1 MSSSFYVTYG
11 TDRLVFGGTP
21 GSLAWET
28 PASEA
33 QLFTVHSDSDHTLAS
48 GTVYDNNGNV
58 ITSLTARN
66 GYASTMLNTHAV
78 SACYYQSSDDYYRVS
93 AITALGYDSWATD
106 WQTAKKVGSASSLV
120 TGSSIEIG
128 SKETTTNKFT
138 ARGKFVGGIGNSLK
152 GWWVPG
158 YVTAVTGTYGD
169 TTSVSAARTMQYKKM
184 AAGNGTTW
192 TNATTSINALRGVA
206 FSAFSGGANITAT
219 GVGKSNLTLMY
230 HGIDLCNQSNWTTN
244 ISANKTITTAR
255 AKTITSATFTPVTAM
270 QSNGTIGAYAYCHSS
285 YSQGGR
291 TSYYTGEGRVG
302 GTWTATGIAP

>member
-1 MSSSFYVTYG
+1 MIAILYILLGVVLGVALIAFSVV
-11 TDRLVFGGTP
+11 VFCKR
-21 GSLAWET
+21 A
-28 PASEA
+28 
-33 QLFTVHSDSDHTLAS
+33 
-48 GTVYDNNGNV
+48 
-58 ITSLTARN
+58 
-66 GYASTMLNTHAV
+66 
-78 SACYYQSSDDYYRVS
+78 
-93 AITALGYDSWATD
+93 
-106 WQTAKKVGSASSLV
+106 AKKVLHPKAKRKALFAWPDQFGLSYDNV
-120 TGSSIEIG
+120 TFQTEDG
-128 SKETTTNKFT
+128 
-138 ARGKFVGGIGNSLK
+138 VPLK